1 MNQLH
6 LKVWRLWCS
15 LVKPCFLPE
24 HLIIVYF
31 SPPQLPFTHTPAIH
45 TLLSPSVA
53 VSSGHTP
60 CHLSHLI
67 GVLSQLSSG
76 SSPLLLY
83 HVPKTW
89 QAQSCDT
96 RDYTSQG
103 VRLTGC
109 WIVFGCLHYHVRTPE
124 PYKKKKNRKW
134 ALLLGT
140 VLNTIHTIPYNPIQ
154 PTQKV
159 GFIISR
165 RRAIRLKRWN
175 SLPASQ
181 VMLDIFHLLLQIHY
195 PICSLCQSMTI
206 SVVPLAN

>member
-1 MNQLH
+1 MGVTQTHSRKIESAALE
-6 LKVWRLWCS
+6 S
-15 LVKPCFLPE
+15 VKTMMFFSEACFLPE

-53 VSSGHTP
+53 VSSRRTP

-67 GVLSQLSSG
+67 GVLPQLSSG

-109 WIVFGCLHYHVRTPE
+109 
-124 PYKKKKNRKW
+124 
-134 ALLLGT
+134 
-140 VLNTIHTIPYNPIQ
+140 
-154 PTQKV
+154 
-159 GFIISR
+159 
-165 RRAIRLKRWN
+165 
-175 SLPASQ
+175 
-181 VMLDIFHLLLQIHY
+181 
-195 PICSLCQSMTI
+195 
-206 SVVPLAN
+206 

>member
-1 MNQLH
+1 MGVTQTHSRKIESAALE
-6 LKVWRLWCS
+6 S
-15 LVKPCFLPE
+15 VKTMMFFSEACFLPE

-53 VSSGHTP
+53 VSSRRTP

-67 GVLSQLSSG
+67 GVLPQLSSG

-109 WIVFGCLHYHVRTPE
+109 WTVFGCWHYHVRTPE
-124 PYKKKKNRKW
+124 PQKKKNRKW

-140 VLNTIHTIPYNPIQ
+140 VLNTIYTWFHIIPSSQ
-154 PTQKV
+154 P
-159 GFIISR
+159 
-165 RRAIRLKRWN
+165 KRWA
-175 SLPASQ
+175 SLYLGESHE
-181 VMLDIFHLLLQIHY
+181 VKE
-195 PICSLCQSMTI
+195 
-206 SVVPLAN
+206 VK